1 MISNDGKCVGMR
13 YRNVKG
19 TKISEIGIGCY
30 SISGAYGKKNI
41 DEFKQMLE
49 RAIDLGITYFDTSD
63 IYGDGEKV
71 LGDVLKHHR
80 DDVIISTK
88 FGPKDGLM
96 VDMSKEYIQKACET
110 SLKNLQTDFI
120 DFYQIHFD
128 DPNVSVDIPI
138 SVLDELVED
147 GMIGH
152 YGISHLSYDRSLAY
166 CMAGDISTMMMELSA
181 VTRTSKKKLG
191 VADKYNV
198 GAIAFS
204 VTGRGILTGKYNVRP
219 KFEKGD
225 IRNIDPLFTE
235 PRFSSALRIVG
246 KLAEL
251 GEKYSRS
258 PVQIAIAW
266 VLSQRSVVCALTG
279 PSKIPHLEENAGG
292 SDWEIDKSDLNELE
306 QFFVKDDMRLEEEQ
320 KIETE
325 RILAVPLPND
335 FSLAI
340 QKIVYVLETVAELE
354 LIPEKEVLEFFHLI
368 LPLREKPDENAIK
381 ILNDTRKQIRDYLES
396 H

>member
-1 MISNDGKCVGMR
+1 MR
-13 YRNVKG
+13 YQNVKG
-19 TKISEIGIGCY
+19 AKISEIGVGCY

-41 DEFKQMLE
+41 NEFKQMLE
-49 RAIDLGITYFDTSD
+49 HAIDLGITFFDTSD

-80 DDVIISTK
+80 DDVVISTK
-88 FGPKDGLM
+88 FGPKDGLK
-96 VDMSKEYIQKACET
+96 VEMSKEYIWKACDA

-128 DPNVSVDIPI
+128 DPNVPVDIPI
-138 SVLDELVED
+138 SVLDDLVED

-152 YGISHLSYDRSLAY
+152 YGISHLSYDRTLAY
-166 CMAGDISTMMMELSA
+166 CKAGDISTMLIELSA
-181 VTRTSKKKLG
+181 ATRTSRKKLSI
-191 VADKYNV
+191 ADKYNI
-198 GAIAFS
+198 GTIGFS
-204 VTGRGILTGKYNVRP
+204 VTGRGILTGKYNTRP
-219 KFEKGD
+219 EFEKGD

-235 PRFSSALRIVG
+235 PRFSSALRIVR
-246 KLAEL
+246 KLSEL
-251 GEKYSRS
+251 AEKYSRS

-279 PSKIPHLEENAGG
+279 PSKISHLEENAGG

-325 RILAVPLPND
+325 RILALPLPND
-335 FSLAI
+335 FSLAF
-340 QKIVYVLETVAELE
+340 QKLVYVLESLAELE
-354 LIPEKEVLEFFHLI
+354 LMPEKEVLEFFHQI
-368 LPLREKPDENAIK
+368 LPLREKADENAIE
-381 ILNDTRKQIRDYLES
+381 ILNDTKKQIRDYLEL